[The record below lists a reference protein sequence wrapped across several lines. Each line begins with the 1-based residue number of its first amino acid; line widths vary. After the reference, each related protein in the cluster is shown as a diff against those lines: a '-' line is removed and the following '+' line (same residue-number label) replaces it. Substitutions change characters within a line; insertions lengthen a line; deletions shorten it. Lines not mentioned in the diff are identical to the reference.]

1 MGTTN
6 LLAEILI
13 IGTWAAFW
21 AIPIFREAVTV
32 DCITYV
38 SKLNFEKIAALAA
51 IVYFLGMIMNFVSDV
66 VFSPL
71 DKLLAKRF
79 GGKDALIKSRAY
91 LIIKS
96 DKAYEYLMQ
105 RRSFVRIYRANTL
118 NCILI
123 FLVTAFDIGNIS
135 FAYSI
140 SRIRLC
146 FSVIVVA
153 IICLTA
159 YLKTLSGYFAYID
172 QTMSE
177 IERDKNE

>member
-13 IGTWAAFW
+13 IGAWAAFW
-21 AIPIFREAVTV
+21 AIPVFREAVTV
-32 DCITYV
+32 DCISYL
-38 SKLNFEKIAALAA
+38 SNLSFEKIAALAA
-51 IVYFLGMIMNFVSDV
+51 IVYFLGMLINFIADI

-71 DKLLAKRF
+71 DRMLAKRF
-79 GGKDALIKSRAY
+79 GGKETLVKSRAN

-96 DKAYEYLMQ
+96 DTAYEYLMQ

-118 NCILI
+118 NCAFI

-140 SRIRLC
+140 SRTKLC
-146 FSVIVVA
+146 SAVILVA
-153 IICLTA
+153 ITCLAA
-159 YLKTLSGYFAYID
+159 YLKTLSGYFSYIE
-172 QTMSE
+172 QTMAE
-177 IERDKNE
+177 IERGNNE